1 MMAIIESPRLLT
13 EISCFHV
20 KQDEGGFPLS
30 CGTTAVNP
38 VTYGCHSR
46 PTPEA
51 SYKNNVYIHIMLC
64 MSTLFSYVFTFK
76 KNGVLKRQVIIGVII
91 LLQIM
96 WHQRKLCHMMFTSL
110 KGDLWRNSMKQKH
123 TIFSN
128 IVIEDNWVTVYNVL
142 QSAWE

>member
-20 KQDEGGFPLS
+20 KHDEGGFPLS

-51 SYKNNVYIHIMLC
+51 SNNVYIHILLC
-64 MSTLFSYVFTFK
+64 MSTLFSYVFKFEK
-76 KNGVLKRQVIIGVII
+76 KWCSEK
-91 LLQIM
+91 
-96 WHQRKLCHMMFTSL
+96 TS
-110 KGDLWRNSMKQKH
+110 DNRFYY
-123 TIFSN
+123 IASN
-128 IVIEDNWVTVYNVL
+128 NVTSKKAMPHDVY
-142 QSAWE
+142 